1 MDLTKA
7 ELDEWLSLKATREVL
22 KHFVAK
28 RADIRADVGN
38 GLTLD
43 ADVGTTAQ
51 TTARAVGEIAGL
63 NYFIEKEF
71 IEE

>member
-1 MDLTKA
+1 MNLTKT
-7 ELDEWLSLKATREVL
+7 ELDEWLNLKATREVMW
-22 KHFVAK
+22 HFIEK
-28 RADIRADVGN
+28 RSSIRADMGN

-43 ADVGTTAQ
+43 ADAGTTAQ

-63 NYFIEKEF
+63 DYFIDKEF